1 MSKTKYNWWGFVK
14 NIIRKYPDYC
24 RELES
29 IREQKITA
37 NYSATAH
44 GSGVSKPVETL
55 ALRELPKAEQKQYDA
70 VVGAISMTKR
80 LKDGEERLKLI
91 DMVFWKKT
99 RNLQGAAMVCN
110 VSYGTAKR
118 WHKEFIIST
127 ALCYGELL

>member
-1 MSKTKYNWWGFVK
+1 MK
-14 NIIRKYPDYC
+14 NIIRAYPDYC

-55 ALRELPKAEQKQYDA
+55 ALRELPHTEQKEYDA

-80 LKDGEERLKLI
+80 LKDGEERLRLI
-91 DMVFWKKT
+91 EMVFWRKT
-99 RNLQGAAMVCN
+99 HTLQGAAIACH

-118 WHKEFIIST
+118 WHNKFIEAT
-127 ALCYGELL
+127 ARCYGLL

>member
-1 MSKTKYNWWGFVK
+1 MK
-14 NIIRKYPDYC
+14 NIIREYPNYC

-29 IREQKITA
+29 IREQKIIA

-44 GSGVSKPVETL
+44 GSGVSKPVEKL
-55 ALRELPKAEQKQYDA
+55 ALRELPKVEQKRYKA
-70 VVGAISMTKR
+70 VVGAIRKTKR
-80 LKDGEERLKLI
+80 LKDGEERLRLI
-91 DMVFWKKT
+91 EMVFWKKT
-99 RNLQGAAMVCN
+99 HTLQGAAMVCN